1 MSQKSKTLKNVGEL
15 QVSGVQILGAQATAT
30 ADAAAATVQALTDST
45 GGTPAT
51 TIVQSAG
58 ANPSAAESQNNFSS
72 FFTEVTALTA
82 DLADIRTQIN
92 DLLVKLRTHG
102 LIAT

>member
-1 MSQKSKTLKNVGEL
+1 MSYHNTNISTPPQQSITNSQG
-15 QVSGVQILGAQATAT
+15 QTA
-30 ADAAAATVQALTDST
+30 
-45 GGTPAT
+45 PAGYHYMPDGSLMSDVEHARLYNKK
-51 TIVQSAG
+51 IINSI
-58 ANPSAAESQNNFSS
+58 N
-72 FFTEVTALTA
+72 L